1 MIRKPSGAPKYGG
14 SITIQDWMVRL
25 YQLQGDNL
33 LIYATIHSFS
43 KDGESVFRGSLRYLA
58 FQTGKSKPTVLKAL
72 NYLLTQKLICKKE
85 IQYTRLNQKRHYCEY
100 WTTFSR
106 LDTEEQKKMLSTTKQ
121 FKLSTTGQ
129 NSLPVVFH
137 IKQTTGKNF
146 FHNR

>member
-1 MIRKPSGAPKYGG
+1 MIKKPSGAPKYGG
-14 SITIQDWMVRL
+14 CITIQDWMVRL

-58 FQTGKSKPTVLKAL
+58 FWTGKSKPTVLKAL

-106 LDTEEQKKMLSTTKQ
+106 LDTEEQNKMLSTTK
-121 FKLSTTGQ
+121 
-129 NSLPVVFH
+129 
-137 IKQTTGKNF
+137 
-146 FHNR
+146 